1 MSLTPDMKWC
11 SFQSFKVIILN
22 NVTDFVLQVK
32 MIVSESISATDS
44 KENYLKDLVLYKK
57 KLDNFHRPLVQ
68 STHYFVIRP
77 QIAGKMISQ
86 T

>member
-1 MSLTPDMKWC
+1 MKWC
-11 SFQSFKVIILN
+11 SVQSFKVIILN

-57 KLDNFHRPLVQ
+57 KN
-68 STHYFVIRP
+68 
-77 QIAGKMISQ
+77 
-86 T
+86 